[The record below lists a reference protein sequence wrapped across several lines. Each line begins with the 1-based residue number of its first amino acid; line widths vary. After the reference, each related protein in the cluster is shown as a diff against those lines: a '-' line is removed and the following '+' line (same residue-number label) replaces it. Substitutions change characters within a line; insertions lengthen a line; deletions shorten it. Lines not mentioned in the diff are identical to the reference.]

1 MKPFQNYLKDFFL
14 KNRKCSK
21 PMYLIGDFNLNVI
34 NYETDSNIK
43 NFLNLI
49 FQNGLVPVINKPTR
63 VTRTSATA
71 IDHII
76 TNTFTN
82 SKLSTGIIKTD
93 ISDHFPNFLICDKTE
108 IDTYSETTNIFKR
121 YINEDSINNFNE
133 MLNLASWENF
143 HKITCPN
150 KAYDSFLE
158 LITSFYEAAFPKVK
172 IKIKTKNLLSPWIT
186 KGLLK
191 SSKRKQKLYD
201 KFLKHKTEINETNYK
216 NYKNLFESIKFK
228 SKKNYYAQLIL
239 KYQNNIKKTWQAIK
253 EITGKTALKNDN
265 LPRTIILN
273 NQKIHDKKEIA
284 HAFNHFFTN
293 AGPNLAS
300 KIPETPKSFKS
311 FLKDTTHSF
320 DPGILTVKELEDAFF
335 SLKVNKSS
343 GYDDINFNVINHSF
357 QYISKPLMH
366 IFQLSLSQGIFPDS
380 LKIAKISPIFKTG
393 ETTNLSNYRPISVL
407 PCFSKILEKIM
418 YNKLYKYFTE
428 HNILYSKQFGFQR
441 NNSTEHA
448 IIQLYD
454 QICESFEQNK
464 FTLGVFIDFSKA
476 FDTVDHHI
484 LIEKLLHYGVKGN
497 NLKWFSSYLTNRKQF
512 ILYNENQKSST
523 LVIKC
528 GVPQG
533 SILGPLLFLIYVND
547 LYLASNILEPIM
559 FADDTNLFHSQAN
572 IKTLFNIVNNELNKL
587 NGWFKAN
594 KLSLNVD
601 KTKYTFFHKLN
612 QRDKIPLK
620 LPNLNLNNSI
630 IKRESAIKFLGIIID
645 ENLTWTN
652 HISTIENKISKNI
665 GILYKAKFLLN
676 QTCLKHIYFAFIHA
690 I

>member
-1 MKPFQNYLKDFFL
+1 M
-14 KNRKCSK
+14 
-21 PMYLIGDFNLNVI
+21 
-34 NYETDSNIK
+34 
-43 NFLNLI
+43 
-49 FQNGLVPVINKPTR
+49 
-63 VTRTSATA
+63 
-71 IDHII
+71 
-76 TNTFTN
+76 
-82 SKLSTGIIKTD
+82 
-93 ISDHFPNFLICDKTE
+93 
-108 IDTYSETTNIFKR
+108 
-121 YINEDSINNFNE
+121 
-133 MLNLASWENF
+133 
-143 HKITCPN
+143 
-150 KAYDSFLE
+150 
-158 LITSFYEAAFPKVK
+158 
-172 IKIKTKNLLSPWIT
+172 
-186 KGLLK
+186 
-191 SSKRKQKLYD
+191 
-201 KFLKHKTEINETNYK
+201 
-216 NYKNLFESIKFK
+216 
-228 SKKNYYAQLIL
+228 
-239 KYQNNIKKTWQAIK
+239 
-253 EITGKTALKNDN
+253 
-265 LPRTIILN
+265 
-273 NQKIHDKKEIA
+273 
-284 HAFNHFFTN
+284 
-293 AGPNLAS
+293 
-300 KIPETPKSFKS
+300 
-311 FLKDTTHSF
+311 
-320 DPGILTVKELEDAFF
+320 
-335 SLKVNKSS
+335 
-343 GYDDINFNVINHSF
+343 
-357 QYISKPLMH
+357 
-366 IFQLSLSQGIFPDS
+366 
-380 LKIAKISPIFKTG
+380 
-393 ETTNLSNYRPISVL
+393 

-512 ILYNENQKSST
+512 ILYYENQKSST

-528 GVPQG
+528 AVPQG

-559 FADDTNLFHSQAN
+559 FADDTNLFHSHAN

-645 ENLTWTN
+645 ENLD
-652 HISTIENKISKNI
+652 KP
-665 GILYKAKFLLN
+665 Y
-676 QTCLKHIYFAFIHA
+676 IHDRK
-690 I
+690 